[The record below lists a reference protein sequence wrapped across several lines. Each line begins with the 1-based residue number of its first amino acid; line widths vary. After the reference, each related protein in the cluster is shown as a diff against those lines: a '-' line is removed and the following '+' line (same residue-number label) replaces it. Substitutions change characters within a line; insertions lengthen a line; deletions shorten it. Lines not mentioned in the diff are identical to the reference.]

1 MEKINSMINV
11 IENTNSLNEKI
22 TNINNL
28 NILLKSEK
36 TKLKNINMT
45 LDTLE
50 GKKSTKY
57 NDIEEIQKKFNKTDN
72 IEKKIK
78 LYQNILYL
86 IEKEIKEITCND
98 T

>member
-1 MEKINSMINV
+1 MEKINSIINV

-28 NILLKSEK
+28 NTLLKSEK

-57 NDIEEIQKKFNKTDN
+57 NDIEEIQRKFNKTDN
-72 IEKKIK
+72 IEKKVK

-86 IEKEIKEITCND
+86 INKEIKEITCND
-98 T
+98 I

>member
-1 MEKINSMINV
+1 MEKINSIINI

-36 TKLKNINMT
+36 TKLKNIILT

-50 GKKSTKY
+50 SKKSTKY
-57 NDIEEIQKKFNKTDN
+57 SDIDEIQKKFNKTDN

-86 IEKEIKEITCND
+86 IDKEIKEITHNNI
-98 T
+98 